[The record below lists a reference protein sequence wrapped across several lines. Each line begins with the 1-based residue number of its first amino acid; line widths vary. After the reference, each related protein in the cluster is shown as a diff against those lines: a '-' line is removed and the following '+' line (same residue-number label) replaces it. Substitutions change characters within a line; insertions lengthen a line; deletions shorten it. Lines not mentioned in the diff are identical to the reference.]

1 MKNLRSWHLIFQK
14 LFPNGNAKMS
24 KIQAFEIMTWIIHI
38 PIGFTI
44 GIMFSVAYPEMA
56 QSIND
61 SIYPSISYA
70 VETLKNMGIEF
81 LKNELF

>member
-1 MKNLRSWHLIFQK
+1 
-14 LFPNGNAKMS
+14 MS
-24 KIQAFEIMTWIIHI
+24 WIIHI
-38 PIGFTI
+38 PIGVAI

-61 SIYPSISYA
+61 SIYPSLSYA

-81 LKNELF
+81 LKSELLR

>member
-1 MKNLRSWHLIFQK
+1 
-14 LFPNGNAKMS
+14 MS
-24 KIQAFEIMTWIIHI
+24 WIIHI
-38 PIGFTI
+38 PIGVAI

-70 VETLKNMGIEF
+70 VETLKNMGTEF
-81 LKNELF
+81 LRDELLR

>member
-1 MKNLRSWHLIFQK
+1 
-14 LFPNGNAKMS
+14 
-24 KIQAFEIMTWIIHI
+24 MTWIIHI
-38 PIGFTI
+38 PIGFAI
-44 GIMFSVAYPEMA
+44 GIMFSVAYPEIA

>member
-1 MKNLRSWHLIFQK
+1 
-14 LFPNGNAKMS
+14 
-24 KIQAFEIMTWIIHI
+24 MTWIIHI
-38 PIGFTI
+38 SIGFAI

-81 LKNELF
+81 LKIELLG

>member
-1 MKNLRSWHLIFQK
+1 
-14 LFPNGNAKMS
+14 MS
-24 KIQAFEIMTWIIHI
+24 WIIHI
-38 PIGFTI
+38 LMGFGV

-70 VETLKNMGIEF
+70 VETLKNMGTEF
-81 LKNELF
+81 LRDELLR